1 MKKRFFA
8 ILLCLIAVM
17 TLCVFP
23 VTASAEE
30 VSAET
35 SETVETETP
44 VVDEPVVETP
54 APEPETPV
62 PEAPEASEDSGGE
75 STYHTLFTRVWEF
88 VTTYSGET
96 LSVVGSVILLILN
109 LILKHSSSKMSKE
122 TKKTLENIKGEV
134 EETLGGQNSVVDVTN
149 RMIDGYN
156 GLSERYDAMKE
167 AYDQYGAMEGERNR
181 IVGAVLATN
190 SAILEILTTVYVNS
204 KNLPQG
210 VKDLVNLKYANCLKT
225 LEDDKQLMAIVEAVR
240 NNIGSATG
248 DTETETKKEDT
259 EV

>member
-1 MKKRFFA
+1 
-8 ILLCLIAVM
+8 M

-23 VTASAEE
+23 MTVSAEEASAE
-30 VSAET
+30 T
-35 SETVETETP
+35 TETVETQTP
-44 VVDEPVVETP
+44 AVDESEVETP
-54 APEPETPV
+54 APEPETPL
-62 PEAPEASEDSGGE
+62 PEAPEEPEGE
-75 STYHTLFTRVWEF
+75 SVYHTVFTRVWEF

-96 LSVVGSVILLILN
+96 LSVVGSGILLILN

-167 AYDQYGAMEGERNR
+167 VYDQYGAMEGERNR

-225 LEDDKQLMAIVEAVR
+225 LEDDKQLMSIVEAVR
-240 NNIGSATG
+240 YNIGSATG

>member
-8 ILLCLIAVM
+8 MLLCIIAVM

-23 VTASAEE
+23 VTVSAEE

-44 VVDEPVVETP
+44 TVDEPVVETP
-54 APEPETPV
+54 APEPETPL
-62 PEAPEASEDSGGE
+62 PEAPEDSGGE

-88 VTTYSGET
+88 VSTYSGET
-96 LSVVGSVILLILN
+96 LSVIGTIVLLILN
-109 LILKHSSSKMSKE
+109 FILKFSSSKMSKE
-122 TKKTLENIKGEV
+122 TKEKLEKIKGEV
-134 EETLGGQNSVVDVTN
+134 EETLGGQTSVVEVVN
-149 RMIDGYN
+149 NMIDGYN
-156 GLSERYDAMKE
+156 GLSKNYSDMKE
-167 AYDQYGAMEGERNR
+167 SYDQYGALEGERNR
-181 IVGAVLATN
+181 VVGAVLATN

-248 DTETETKKEDT
+248 DTETDT
-259 EV
+259 NTDNAEV

>member
-23 VTASAEE
+23 MTVSAEE
-30 VSAET
+30 ASAET

-44 VVDEPVVETP
+44 TVDEPVVETP
-54 APEPETPV
+54 APEPETPL
-62 PEAPEASEDSGGE
+62 PEAPEASEGGE
-75 STYHTLFTRVWEF
+75 STYHTLFTRIWEF
-88 VTTYSGET
+88 VSTYSGET
-96 LSVVGSVILLILN
+96 LSAVGSVILLILN

-134 EETLGGQNSVVDVTN
+134 EETLGGQNSVVVVAN
-149 RMIDGYN
+149 KMIDGYN
-156 GLSERYDAMKE
+156 DMSQKYDAMKE
-167 AYDQYGAMEGERNR
+167 SYDQYGATEGERNR
-181 IVGAVLATN
+181 VVGAVFATN
-190 SAILEILTTVYVNS
+190 AAILEILTTVYVNS

-225 LEDDKQLMAIVEAVR
+225 LEDDKQLIAIVEAVR
-240 NNIGSATG
+240 NNLGNAT
-248 DTETETKKEDT
+248 ESTETKTEDA

>member
-8 ILLCLIAVM
+8 MMLCIVAVM

-23 VTASAEE
+23 MTVSAEE

-44 VVDEPVVETP
+44 VAEEPVVEET
-54 APEPETPV
+54 APEIETPV
-62 PEAPEASEDSGGE
+62 PEAPEASGDGE
-75 STYHTLFTRVWEF
+75 NAYHTLFTRIWEF

-109 LILKHSSSKMSKE
+109 LILKHAGSKTSKD
-122 TKKTLENIKGEV
+122 TKKALETIKGEV
-134 EETLGGQNSVVDVTN
+134 EETLGGQNSVVDVVN
-149 RMIDGYN
+149 NMIDGYN
-156 GLSERYDAMKE
+156 GLSKRYDAMKE
-167 AYDQYGAMEGERNR
+167 SYDLYGQTEDERNR
-181 IVGAVLATN
+181 VVGAVLATN
-190 SAILEILTTVYVNS
+190 TAILEILTTVYVNS

-210 VKDLVNLKYANCLKT
+210 VKDIVNLKYANCLKT
-225 LEDDKQLMAIVEAVR
+225 LDDDKQLKAIVEAVR
-240 NNIGSATG
+240 NNIGTTAET
-248 DTETETKKEDT
+248 TETKTEDA

>member
-8 ILLCLIAVM
+8 MLLCIIAVM

-23 VTASAEE
+23 MT
-30 VSAET
+30 VSAAEADA
-35 SETVETETP
+35 ETVEIVDTESS
-44 VVDEPVVETP
+44 VVDKPTVEEP

-62 PEAPEASEDSGGE
+62 PEAPEASGEGE
-75 STYHTLFTRVWEF
+75 STYPTLFTRIWEF
-88 VTTYSGET
+88 VSTYSGET
-96 LSVVGSVILLILN
+96 LSVIGSVILLVLN

-134 EETLGGQNSVVDVTN
+134 EETLGGQNSVVDVVN
-149 RMIDGYN
+149 NMIDGYN
-156 GLSERYDAMKE
+156 GLSQRYDAMKE
-167 AYDQYGAMEGERNR
+167 SYDLYGATEDERNR

-190 SAILEILTTVYVNS
+190 TAILEILTTVYVNS

-225 LEDDKQLMAIVEAVR
+225 LDDDKQLRAIDEAVR
-240 NNIGSATG
+240 NNIGTTAET
-248 DTETETKKEDT
+248 TEKSTEDA

>member
-8 ILLCLIAVM
+8 MLLCIIAVM

-30 VSAET
+30 VNAET
-35 SETVETETP
+35 LETVETETP
-44 VVDEPVVETP
+44 TVDEPVVETP
-54 APEPETPV
+54 APEPETPL
-62 PEAPEASEDSGGE
+62 PEAPEEPEGE
-75 STYHTLFTRVWEF
+75 SAYHTVFTRVWEF

-134 EETLGGQNSVVDVTN
+134 EETLGGQNSVVDVAN
-149 RMIDGYN
+149 KMIDGYN
-156 GLSERYDAMKE
+156 GMSQKYDAMKE
-167 AYDQYGAMEGERNR
+167 SYDQYGAMDGERNR
-181 IVGAVLATN
+181 VVGAVFATN
-190 SAILEILTTVYVNS
+190 AAILEILTTVYVNS

-225 LEDDKQLMAIVEAVR
+225 LEDDKQLIAIVEAVR
-240 NNIGSATG
+240 NNLGNATES
-248 DTETETKKEDT
+248 TETTKAEDT

>member
-8 ILLCLIAVM
+8 MLLCIIAVM

-23 VTASAEE
+23 VTVSAEE

-35 SETVETETP
+35 SETVETETHT
-44 VVDEPVVETP
+44 VDEPVVETP
-54 APEPETPV
+54 APEPETPL
-62 PEAPEASEDSGGE
+62 PEAPEEPEGE
-75 STYHTLFTRVWEF
+75 SVYHTVFTRVWEF

-134 EETLGGQNSVVDVTN
+134 EETLGGQNSVVDVAN

-156 GLSERYDAMKE
+156 GMSQKYDAMKE
-167 AYDQYGAMEGERNR
+167 SYDQYGAMDGERNR
-181 IVGAVLATN
+181 VVGAVFATN
-190 SAILEILTTVYVNS
+190 AAILEILTTVYVNS

-225 LEDDKQLMAIVEAVR
+225 LEDDKQLIAIVEAVR
-240 NNIGSATG
+240 NNLGNATES
-248 DTETETKKEDT
+248 TETTKAEDT

>member
-17 TLCVFP
+17 TLCIFP
-23 VTASAEE
+23 MSASAEE
-30 VSAET
+30 ASAET
-35 SETVETETP
+35 VETVETETP

-54 APEPETPV
+54 APE
-62 PEAPEASEDSGGE
+62 APEDSDGE

-88 VTTYSGET
+88 VTTYSGEM
-96 LSVVGSVILLILN
+96 LSVIGSIVLLILN
-109 LILKHSSSKMSKE
+109 LILKHSSSKVSKE
-122 TKKTLENIKGEV
+122 TKKKLEDIKGEV
-134 EETLGGQNSVVDVTN
+134 EETLGGQTSVVEVVN
-149 RMIDGYN
+149 NMIDGYN
-156 GLSERYDAMKE
+156 GLSQNYNAMKE

-181 IVGAVLATN
+181 VVGAVLATN
-190 SAILEILTTVYVNS
+190 AAILEILTTVYVNS

-210 VKDLVNLKYANCLKT
+210 VKDLVNLKYANCLRT

-248 DTETETKKEDT
+248 DTETETNT
-259 EV
+259 NNAEV

>member
-23 VTASAEE
+23 MTVSAEE
-30 VSAET
+30 ASAET
-35 SETVETETP
+35 SEVVEVETPTI
-44 VVDEPVVETP
+44 DEPVVETP
-54 APEPETPV
+54 APEPEAPV
-62 PEAPEASEDSGGE
+62 PEAPEDSGGE

-88 VTTYSGET
+88 VSTYSGET
-96 LSVVGSVILLILN
+96 LSVIGSIVLLILN

-122 TKKTLENIKGEV
+122 TKEKLENIKGEV
-134 EETLGGQNSVVDVTN
+134 EETLGSQTSVVKVVND
-149 RMIDGYN
+149 MIDGYN
-156 GLSERYDAMKE
+156 GLSNNYKDMKE

-181 IVGAVLATN
+181 VVGAVLATN
-190 SAILEILTTVYVNS
+190 AAILEILTTVYVNS

-248 DTETETKKEDT
+248 DTETDT
-259 EV
+259 NTDNAEV

>member
-23 VTASAEE
+23 MTVSAEE
-30 VSAET
+30 ASAET

-44 VVDEPVVETP
+44 TVDEPVVETP
-54 APEPETPV
+54 APEPETPL
-62 PEAPEASEDSGGE
+62 PEAPEASEGGE

-88 VTTYSGET
+88 VSTYSGET
-96 LSVVGSVILLILN
+96 LSVIGSIALLILN

-122 TKKTLENIKGEV
+122 TKKALENIKGEV
-134 EETLGGQNSVVDVTN
+134 EETLGGQTSVVKVVND
-149 RMIDGYN
+149 MIDGYN
-156 GLSERYDAMKE
+156 GLSNNYKDMKE

-181 IVGAVLATN
+181 VVGAVLATN
-190 SAILEILTTVYVNS
+190 AAILEILTTVYVNS

-248 DTETETKKEDT
+248 DTETETNTDNA